1 MSQKRTLTSNNFDQD
16 LHNNSNINL
25 NSPNLVLETIF
36 EWKGAG
42 NDYEQINLNIWTS
55 KCKLRIYRTYSM
67 PVIIICSDLDESET
81 GTSITN
87 SCERLATLIW
97 NKYKE
102 EELAKNPG
110 FLFIEHYPRHNQA
123 WGDVVETFCLVQFN
137 FDGEKF
143 SS

>member
-1 MSQKRTLTSNNFDQD
+1 
-16 LHNNSNINL
+16 
-25 NSPNLVLETIF
+25 
-36 EWKGAG
+36 
-42 NDYEQINLNIWTS
+42 
-55 KCKLRIYRTYSM
+55 M

-143 SS
+143 SRPRWNTLTSNTVITLINQPSHQV